1 MRRFSRV
8 AIVFGLALL
17 LAVPAAAQQ
26 RQRGQGQ
33 GRGQGRGGFGVGG
46 LINNEG
52 VQKELKLDGDQLEKA
67 KAAVQK
73 IQEKHQDEF
82 AKLQD
87 LSREERGAKMGAI
100 QQTISA
106 ETFKELDSILK
117 PNQIKRLK
125 QIQLQQSGVN
135 AFTNPEVEK
144 ALKLDNAQKEKIKT
158 IIGDAA
164 SQRRELF
171 QGGGGGGDFQEMA
184 KKMAAV
190 QKENMD
196 KVTATLSDDQK
207 QAWKELVGQPFEFQ
221 FQPGRRGRQ

>member
-73 IQEKHQDEF
+73 VQEKHQDEF

-87 LSREERGAKMGAI
+87 LSREEQGAKRAAL
-100 QQTISA
+100 QQTVSA
-106 ETFKELDSILK
+106 ESFKELDSILK
-117 PNQIKRLK
+117 PDQIKRLK
-125 QIQLQQSGVN
+125 QIQLQQSGIN
-135 AFTNPEVEK
+135 AFTDPEVEK
-144 ALKLDNAQKEKIKT
+144 GLKLNNAQKEKIKT
-158 IIGDAA
+158 IAADAA
-164 SQRRELF
+164 AQRGELR
-171 QGGGGGGDFQEMA
+171 QGGGGGDFQEMI
-184 KKMAAV
+184 KKMAAM
-190 QKENMD
+190 QKENMERVMSVLD
-196 KVTATLSDDQK
+196 ADQK

>member
-1 MRRFSRV
+1 MRSFSKV

-33 GRGQGRGGFGVGG
+33 GQGRGQGRGGFGFGGIAG

-67 KAAVQK
+67 KAAGQK
-73 IQEKHQDEF
+73 VQEKHQDEF

-117 PNQIKRLK
+117 PDQIKRLK
-125 QIQLQQSGVN
+125 QL
-135 AFTNPEVEK
+135 
-144 ALKLDNAQKEKIKT
+144 
-158 IIGDAA
+158 
-164 SQRRELF
+164 
-171 QGGGGGGDFQEMA
+171 
-184 KKMAAV
+184 
-190 QKENMD
+190 
-196 KVTATLSDDQK
+196 
-207 QAWKELVGQPFEFQ
+207 
-221 FQPGRRGRQ
+221 

>member
-1 MRRFSRV
+1 MRSFSRV
-8 AIVFGLALL
+8 AIVFGLALA

-33 GRGQGRGGFGVGG
+33 RGQGRGGFGVGG

-73 IQEKHQDEF
+73 VQEKHQDEF

-87 LSREERGAKMGAI
+87 LSREEQGAKRAAL
-100 QQTISA
+100 QQTVSA
-106 ETFKELDSILK
+106 ESFKELDSILK
-117 PNQIKRLK
+117 PDQIKRLK
-125 QIQLQQSGVN
+125 QIQLQQSGIN
-135 AFTNPEVEK
+135 AFTDPEVEK
-144 ALKLDNAQKEKIKT
+144 GLKLNNAQKEKIKT
-158 IIGDAA
+158 IAADAA
-164 SQRRELF
+164 AQRGELR
-171 QGGGGGGDFQEMA
+171 QGGGGGDFQEMI
-184 KKMAAV
+184 KKMAAM
-190 QKENMD
+190 QKENMERVMSVLD
-196 KVTATLSDDQK
+196 ADQK